1 MSRGWGEQR
10 LFDGEYIFWMRRWQ
24 MWGGGLC
31 AFRKKNEKEAA
42 PLPKNRM
49 PFYLCS
55 KWTIDNGNWERNFF
69 VKTL

>member
-1 MSRGWGEQR
+1 
-10 LFDGEYIFWMRRWQ
+10 MRRWQ